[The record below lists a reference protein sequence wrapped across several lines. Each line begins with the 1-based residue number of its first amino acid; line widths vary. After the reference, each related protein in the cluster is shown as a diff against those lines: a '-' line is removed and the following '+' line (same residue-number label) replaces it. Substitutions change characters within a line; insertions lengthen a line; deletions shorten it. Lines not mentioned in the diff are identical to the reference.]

1 MVALEIDIHD
11 SVVVMRTVLLFVA
24 EIDNQNLDIVYA
36 SKMRLA
42 LYSDDAVA
50 LLVVDNEVA
59 VTVTVTVIDTYQFD
73 DLPKRTAVGNASMF
87 EVPYYFDYSIA
98 VVAVALAELV
108 VAPVVLIAFD
118 TVVLERC
125 FDDSTLDN

>member
-36 SKMRLA
+36 SKMRLE
-42 LYSDDAVA
+42 LYSDDSVA

-59 VTVTVTVIDTYQFD
+59 VTVTVIDTYQFD
-73 DLPKRTAVGNASMF
+73 DLPKRTAVDNASMF